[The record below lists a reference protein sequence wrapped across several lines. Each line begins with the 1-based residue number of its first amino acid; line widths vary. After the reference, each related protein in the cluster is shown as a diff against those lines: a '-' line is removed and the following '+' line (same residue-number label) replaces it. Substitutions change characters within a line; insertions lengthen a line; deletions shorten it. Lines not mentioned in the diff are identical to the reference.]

1 MMSLSGKQ
9 TNFAMYKLANISRSK
24 GNQTIKC
31 QLKNMTWEPFF
42 LKNNSQNMVEKL
54 FAELFLKNQ
63 NGAYLW
69 INSLKFHTVCFYSM
83 PSRGLSNYIKMKL

>member
-42 LKNNSQNMVEKL
+42 LKNNSQNMVE
-54 FAELFLKNQ
+54 
-63 NGAYLW
+63 
-69 INSLKFHTVCFYSM
+69 
-83 PSRGLSNYIKMKL
+83 